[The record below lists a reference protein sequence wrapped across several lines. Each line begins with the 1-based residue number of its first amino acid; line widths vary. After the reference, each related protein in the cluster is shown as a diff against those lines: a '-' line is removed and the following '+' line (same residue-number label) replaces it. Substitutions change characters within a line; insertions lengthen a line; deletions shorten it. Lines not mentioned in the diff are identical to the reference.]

1 MTQQIHSKL
10 YPQMLL
16 VSVLS
21 ANTTESRVNAAGTEE
36 ILQASLLR
44 LPNGKTIA
52 PHKHLLQFRNTQG
65 TCEAWV
71 VISGTLQAQVFDVDN
86 TVADTVTLSAGDCMV
101 LYRGGH
107 NFTVMSE
114 DAVIYE
120 IKNGPY
126 YGPEYDAK
134 SIN

>member
-1 MTQQIHSKL
+1 MTQKIHSKI
-10 YPQMLL
+10 YPKILL

-21 ANTTESRVNAAGTEE
+21 ANTTESRVDAAGTDE

-44 LPNGKTIA
+44 LPQGKTIA

-107 NFTVMSE
+107 NFTVISE

-126 YGPEYDAK
+126 YGAVFDSEK
-134 SIN
+134 I

>member
-1 MTQQIHSKL
+1 MTQKIYSRSQ
-10 YPQMLL
+10 PDALL
-16 VSVLS
+16 VCVMS
-21 ANTTESRVNAAGTEE
+21 AADAVGRTDAADADE

-44 LPNGKTIA
+44 LPHGKTIA
-52 PHKHLLQFRNTQG
+52 PHRHLPQVRTTTG

-71 VISGTLQAQVFDVDN
+71 VVSGRLVAQVFDLDQAL
-86 TVADTVTLSAGDCMV
+86 VATLGLTAGDCMI

-107 NFTVMSE
+107 NFTVVSE

-126 YGPEYDAK
+126 YGAVFDSEK
-134 SIN
+134 I

>member
-1 MTQQIHSKL
+1 
-10 YPQMLL
+10 MLL

-21 ANTTESRVNAAGTEE
+21 ANSTESRVDAAGTDE

-44 LPNGKTIA
+44 LPKGKTIA

-71 VISGTLQAQVFDVDN
+71 VISGTLQTQVFDIDN
-86 TVADTVTLSAGDCMV
+86 KVADTVTLSAGDCMV

-107 NFTVMSE
+107 NFTVVSE

-126 YGPEYDAK
+126 YGAVFDSEK
-134 SIN
+134 I

>member
-1 MTQQIHSKL
+1 MTQTIYSQSQPDI
-10 YPQMLL
+10 LL
-16 VSVLS
+16 ACVMS
-21 ANTTESRVNAAGTEE
+21 AADAAGRTDAADADE

-44 LPNGKTIA
+44 LPHGKTIA
-52 PHKHLLQFRNTQG
+52 THRHLPQVRTITG

-71 VISGTLQAQVFDVDN
+71 VVSGRLVAQVFDLDQAL
-86 TVADTVTLSAGDCMV
+86 VATLGLTAGDCMI

-107 NFTVMSE
+107 NFTVVSA

-126 YGPEYDAK
+126 NGPEADSEK
-134 SIN
+134 I

>member
-1 MTQQIHSKL
+1 MTQKIYSRSQ
-10 YPQMLL
+10 PDALL
-16 VSVLS
+16 VCIMS
-21 ANTTESRVNAAGTEE
+21 AADAVGRTDAADADE

-44 LPNGKTIA
+44 LPHGKTIA
-52 PHKHLLQFRNTQG
+52 PHRHLPQVRTTTG

-71 VISGTLQAQVFDVDN
+71 VVSGRLVAQVFDLDQSLVT
-86 TVADTVTLSAGDCMV
+86 TVGLTAGDCMI

-107 NFTVMSE
+107 NFTVVSA

-126 YGPEYDAK
+126 NGPETDSEK
-134 SIN
+134 IQ

>member
-1 MTQQIHSKL
+1 MTQKIYSRLQPDI
-10 YPQMLL
+10 LL
-16 VSVLS
+16 ACIMS
-21 ANTTESRVNAAGTEE
+21 AADAAGRTDAADADE

-44 LPNGKTIA
+44 LPHGKTIA
-52 PHKHLLQFRNTQG
+52 PHRHLPQVRTTTG

-71 VISGTLQAQVFDVDN
+71 VVSGRLVAQVFDLDQSLVT
-86 TVADTVTLSAGDCMV
+86 TVGLTAGDCMI

-107 NFTVMSE
+107 NFTVVSA

-126 YGPEYDAK
+126 NGPGADSEK
-134 SIN
+134 IQ

>member
-1 MTQQIHSKL
+1 MTQKIHSKV
-10 YPQMLL
+10 YPKMLL

-21 ANTTESRVNAAGTEE
+21 SDSTDARTDAGGTEE

-44 LPNGKTIA
+44 LSQGRTIA

-65 TCEAWV
+65 TCEAWI
-71 VISGTLQAQVFDVDN
+71 VISGQLQAQVFDVDDS
-86 TVADTVTLSAGDCMV
+86 VADTVNLSAGDCMV

-107 NFTVMSE
+107 NFTVVSE

-126 YGPEYDAK
+126 YGAVFDSEK
-134 SIN
+134 I

>member
-1 MTQQIHSKL
+1 MTQKIHSKI
-10 YPQMLL
+10 YPKILL

-21 ANTTESRVNAAGTEE
+21 ANTTESRVDAAGTDE

-44 LPNGKTIA
+44 LPQGKTIA
-52 PHKHLLQFRNTQG
+52 PHKHHLQFRNTQG

-71 VISGTLQAQVFDVDN
+71 VISGSLQAQVFDVDN

-107 NFTVMSE
+107 NFTVISE

-126 YGPEYDAK
+126 YGAVFDSEK
-134 SIN
+134 I

>member
-1 MTQQIHSKL
+1 MTRKIHSKV
-10 YPQMLL
+10 YPKILL

-21 ANTTESRVNAAGTEE
+21 AGGTDARVDAAGTEE

-44 LPNGKTIA
+44 LPQGKTIA
-52 PHKHLLQFRNTQG
+52 PHRHLLQFRNTEG

-71 VISGTLQAQVFDVDN
+71 VISGSLQAQVFDVDN

-107 NFTVMSE
+107 NFTVVSE

-126 YGPEYDAK
+126 YGAVFDSEK
-134 SIN
+134 I

>member
-1 MTQQIHSKL
+1 MTQKIYSQVE
-10 YPQMLL
+10 PDTLL
-16 VSVLS
+16 VCVMS
-21 ANTTESRVNAAGTEE
+21 AADAAGRTDAATAEE

-44 LPNGKTIA
+44 LPHGKAMA
-52 PHKHLLQFRNTQG
+52 PHRHLPQVRTITG

-71 VISGTLQAQVFDVDN
+71 VVSGRLIAQVFDLDQEL
-86 TVADTVTLSAGDCMV
+86 VATLGLTAGDCMI

-107 NFTVMSE
+107 NFTVVSA

-126 YGPEYDAK
+126 NGPDADSEK
-134 SIN
+134 IQ

>member
-1 MTQQIHSKL
+1 MTQRIYSQAD
-10 YPQMLL
+10 PNQ
-16 VSVLS
+16 VLACVMS
-21 ANTTESRVNAAGTEE
+21 AADAAGRTDAAGAEE

-44 LPNGKTIA
+44 LPHGKAIA
-52 PHKHLLQFRNTQG
+52 SHRHRPQERTTTG

-71 VISGTLQAQVFDVDN
+71 VVSGRLIAQIFDLDQALIATLGL
-86 TVADTVTLSAGDCMV
+86 TAGDCMI

-107 NFTVMSE
+107 NFKVVSA

-126 YGPEYDAK
+126 NGPEADSEK
-134 SIN
+134 IQ

>member
-1 MTQQIHSKL
+1 MTQKIYSQSD
-10 YPQMLL
+10 PDTLL
-16 VSVLS
+16 VCVMS
-21 ANTTESRVNAAGTEE
+21 AADAAGRTDAADAEE

-44 LPNGKTIA
+44 LPHGKAIA
-52 PHKHLLQFRNTQG
+52 PHRHLPQVRTTTG

-71 VISGTLQAQVFDVDN
+71 VVSGRLIAQVFDLDQSL
-86 TVADTVTLSAGDCMV
+86 VATLGLTAGDCMI

-107 NFTVMSE
+107 NFTVVSA

-126 YGPEYDAK
+126 NGPESDSEK
-134 SIN
+134 IQ

>member
-1 MTQQIHSKL
+1 MTQQIHSKI
-10 YPQMLL
+10 YPKILL

-21 ANTTESRVNAAGTEE
+21 TNTTESRVDAAGTDE
-36 ILQASLLR
+36 ILQASLLK
-44 LPNGKTIA
+44 LPQGKTIA

-71 VISGTLQAQVFDVDN
+71 VISGQLQAQVFDVDDS
-86 TVADTVTLSAGDCMV
+86 VADTVTLSAGDCMV

-107 NFTVMSE
+107 NFTVISE

-126 YGPEYDAK
+126 YGAVFDSEK
-134 SIN
+134 I

>member
-1 MTQQIHSKL
+1 
-10 YPQMLL
+10 MLL

-21 ANTTESRVNAAGTEE
+21 ANSTESRVDAAGTEE

-44 LPNGKTIA
+44 LSQGRTIA

-65 TCEAWV
+65 TCEAWI
-71 VISGTLQAQVFDVDN
+71 VISGQLQAQVFDVDDS
-86 TVADTVTLSAGDCMV
+86 VADTVNLSAGDCMV

-107 NFTVMSE
+107 NFTVKSE

-126 YGPEYDAK
+126 YGAVFDSEK
-134 SIN
+134 I

>member
-1 MTQQIHSKL
+1 MTQKIHSKV
-10 YPQMLL
+10 YPKMLL

-21 ANTTESRVNAAGTEE
+21 SDSTDARTDAAGTEE

-44 LPNGKTIA
+44 LSQGRTIA

-65 TCEAWV
+65 TCEAWI
-71 VISGTLQAQVFDVDN
+71 VISGQLQAQVFDVDDS
-86 TVADTVTLSAGDCMV
+86 VADTVMLSAGDCMV

-107 NFTVMSE
+107 NFTVVSE

-126 YGPEYDAK
+126 YGAVFDSEK
-134 SIN
+134 I

>member
-1 MTQQIHSKL
+1 
-10 YPQMLL
+10 MLL

-21 ANTTESRVNAAGTEE
+21 ANATESRVDAAGTDE

-44 LPNGKTIA
+44 LPQGKTIA

-71 VISGTLQAQVFDVDN
+71 VISGSLQAQVFDIDN

-107 NFTVMSE
+107 NFTVISE

-126 YGPEYDAK
+126 YGAVFDSEK
-134 SIN
+134 I

>member
-1 MTQQIHSKL
+1 MTQQIYSQTE
-10 YPQMLL
+10 PGQLL
-16 VSVLS
+16 ACVMS
-21 ANTTESRVNAAGTEE
+21 AADAVGRTDASGAEE

-44 LPNGKTIA
+44 LPHGKTIA
-52 PHKHLLQFRNTQG
+52 PHCHLPQARTTTG

-71 VISGTLQAQVFDVDN
+71 VISGRLVAQIFDLDQTLI
-86 TVADTVTLSAGDCMV
+86 TTLGLTAGDCMI

-107 NFTVMSE
+107 NFTVVSA

-126 YGPEYDAK
+126 NGPEADSEK
-134 SIN
+134 IQ

>member
-1 MTQQIHSKL
+1 MTQKIHSKV
-10 YPQMLL
+10 YPKILL

-21 ANTTESRVNAAGTEE
+21 ANSTDARTDAAGTEE

-44 LPNGKTIA
+44 LSQGRTIA

-65 TCEAWV
+65 TCEAWI
-71 VISGTLQAQVFDVDN
+71 VISGQLQAQVFDVDDS
-86 TVADTVTLSAGDCMV
+86 VADTVNLSAGDCMV

-126 YGPEYDAK
+126 YGAVFDSEK
-134 SIN
+134 I

>member
-1 MTQQIHSKL
+1 MTQKIHSKI
-10 YPQMLL
+10 YPKILL

-21 ANTTESRVNAAGTEE
+21 TNTTESRVDAAGTDE

-44 LPNGKTIA
+44 LPQGKTIA

-65 TCEAWV
+65 TCEAWI
-71 VISGTLQAQVFDVDN
+71 VISGSLQAQVFDVDDSL
-86 TVADTVTLSAGDCMV
+86 ADTVTLSAGDCMV

-107 NFTVMSE
+107 NFTVISE

-126 YGPEYDAK
+126 YGAVFDSEK
-134 SIN
+134 I

>member
-1 MTQQIHSKL
+1 MTQKIHSKV
-10 YPQMLL
+10 YPKILL

-21 ANTTESRVNAAGTEE
+21 ANSTDARTDAAGTEE

-44 LPNGKTIA
+44 LSQGRTIA

-65 TCEAWV
+65 TCEAWI
-71 VISGTLQAQVFDVDN
+71 VISGQLQAQVFDVDDS
-86 TVADTVTLSAGDCMV
+86 VADTVNLSAGDCMV

-126 YGPEYDAK
+126 HGAVFDSEK
-134 SIN
+134 I

>member
-1 MTQQIHSKL
+1 MTQKIYSQIE
-10 YPQMLL
+10 PNQLL
-16 VSVLS
+16 VCVMS
-21 ANTTESRVNAAGTEE
+21 AANADGRADAADADE

-44 LPNGKTIA
+44 LPHGKTIA
-52 PHKHLLQFRNTQG
+52 PHRHLPQVRTTTG

-71 VISGTLQAQVFDVDN
+71 VMSGRLIAQVFDLDQSL
-86 TVADTVTLSAGDCMV
+86 VTTIGLTAGDCMI

-107 NFTVMSE
+107 NFKVVSA

-126 YGPEYDAK
+126 NGPEADSEK
-134 SIN
+134 I

>member
-1 MTQQIHSKL
+1 
-10 YPQMLL
+10 MLL

-21 ANTTESRVNAAGTEE
+21 ANSTDARTDAAGTEE

-44 LPNGKTIA
+44 LSQGRTIV
-52 PHKHLLQFRNTQG
+52 PHKHMLQFRNTQG
-65 TCEAWV
+65 TCEAWI
-71 VISGTLQAQVFDVDN
+71 VISGQLQAQVFDVDDS
-86 TVADTVTLSAGDCMV
+86 VADTVTLSAGDCMV

-107 NFTVMSE
+107 NFTVVSE

-126 YGPEYDAK
+126 YGAVFDSEK
-134 SIN
+134 I